1 MVAARAGIVANAD
14 RRGVAEMIARL
25 SDELEAHDWSVRV
38 EPTAIRRLGLD
49 ADPLDVEDP
58 GLSLVFSLGGDGTL
72 LRAARIVG
80 PREIP
85 ILGVNLGGLGF
96 LTGADPNTLWECLD
110 AILAGEVPIER
121 RTTLAAEVV
130 RGGEVVARQTGLN
143 DAVLH
148 KGSTLRVFRIDLTI
162 DGVEAGGYL
171 ADGLIVATPTGATGY
186 NLSAGGP
193 LVVPPL
199 DVLVVTPICAHALA
213 VRPIVVGAERTIG
226 LTIDGRPEGA
236 SLVVDGQVE
245 VPMEH
250 GDAIRVRRGG
260 HCVALVALDEAKY
273 FGRLRDKLM
282 WGGRA
287 GEP

>member
-1 MVAARAGIVANAD
+1 VAARAGIVANAD
-14 RRGVAEMIARL
+14 RRGVAGMIARL
-25 SDELEAHDWSVRV
+25 SDELEAREWGVRV
-38 EPTAIRRLGLD
+38 EPAVVERLGLD
-49 ADPLDVEDP
+49 ADPFDLEDSD
-58 GLSLVFSLGGDGTL
+58 LSLVFSLGGDGTL

-80 PREIP
+80 SRGIP

-96 LTGADPNTLWECLD
+96 LTGADPSTLWERLD
-110 AILAGEVPIER
+110 AILGGEAAIEH

-130 RGGEVVARQTGLN
+130 RGGEVVARQSGLN

-148 KGSTLRVFRIDLTI
+148 KGSTLRVFRVDLTV
-162 DGVEAGGYL
+162 DGVAAGGYL

-213 VRPIVVGAERTIG
+213 VRPIVVGAGRTIE
-226 LTIDGRPEGA
+226 LTIDGRSEGA
-236 SLVVDGQVE
+236 SLVVDGQIE

-250 GDAIRVRRGG
+250 GDAIRVRRGE
-260 HCVALVALDEAKY
+260 HRVALVALDEGKY
-273 FGRLRDKLM
+273 FGGLRDKLM

-287 GEP
+287 GAT

>member
-1 MVAARAGIVANAD
+1 VAARAGIVANVE
-14 RRGVAEMIARL
+14 RQGVAGMMARL
-25 SDELEAHDWSVRV
+25 SDELEARDWSVGV
-38 EPTAIRRLGLD
+38 EPTAIERLGLD
-49 ADPLDVEDP
+49 ADPFDLEDSD
-58 GLSLVFSLGGDGTL
+58 LSLVFSLGGDGTL

-80 PREIP
+80 PRGIP

-96 LTGADPNTLWECLD
+96 LTGADPSTLWQGLD
-110 AILAGEVPIER
+110 AILAGEAAIER

-130 RGGEVVARQTGLN
+130 RGGEVVARQSGLN

-148 KGSTLRVFRIDLTI
+148 KGSTLRVFQVDLTV
-162 DGVEAGGYL
+162 DGVAAGGYL

-226 LTIDGRPEGA
+226 LTIDGRSEGA
-236 SLVVDGQVE
+236 SLVVDGQIE

-250 GDAIRVRRGG
+250 GDAIRVKRGDYR
-260 HCVALVALDEAKY
+260 VALVAVDEAKY

-287 GEP
+287 GAS